1 MGQPLDVTA
10 STPRRQSCDRC
21 HGQKLR
27 CTRPDSRKSGA
38 CERCLRKGARCV
50 YSSSLPKGRPSLYR
64 LSEVAPPPA
73 PTAAAAGTTATT
85 EATPRSPGSATATTN
100 SASST
105 VLGATPRNDNPE
117 SPGATS
123 PFPNVPGTP
132 VSPQT
137 GGECAQ
143 FGDDAGQ
150 GGIISPAM
158 DQDLHMCHN
167 QGGALDLYPHAADSF
182 AGFWPS
188 WWHDDPVG
196 DSMVGIIPSPV
207 TPPFPIDPAL
217 AVQAALPSRL
227 DEVFTTEIDGGA
239 VVSYVREDVQCQE
252 SQDAGYRPDSM
263 ATRGS
268 HVDGGSAPISSA
280 VDDNGFELIIVRLS
294 RLSTRLSQLL
304 GSSRSFLAECMD
316 PSSARPFECGDDS
329 AAAAAAAPGQ
339 LQLGIEA
346 VFKSVNN
353 WLVQGSSSS
362 GHHFPADSTGALQN
376 PFDLLQHMFS
386 AYNHL
391 LEIMRDVRAG
401 TARTSAAPSP
411 MTATSGSSSSS
422 SSASCPTVDKG
433 GSHHASSIVR
443 QLIMVCV
450 TLLLNMYVAILIAL
464 QRSADELSSRQ
475 GRRQQEENQQQQQSH
490 THTAAAA
497 VADAQHHQGPFVEV
511 PQGGGG
517 GQAMMHDAERVHLQL
532 VTVVQLCAYFIRR
545 QNQTLDMLVRGED
558 PSGGDGGE
566 QAPRG
571 GGGDGP
577 GGVPYSS
584 LDAVGEL
591 QAEVEQRLRKVQ
603 DSLCMVI

>member
-1 MGQPLDVTA
+1 
-10 STPRRQSCDRC
+10 
-21 HGQKLR
+21 
-27 CTRPDSRKSGA
+27 
-38 CERCLRKGARCV
+38 
-50 YSSSLPKGRPSLYR
+50 
-64 LSEVAPPPA
+64 
-73 PTAAAAGTTATT
+73 
-85 EATPRSPGSATATTN
+85 
-100 SASST
+100 
-105 VLGATPRNDNPE
+105 
-117 SPGATS
+117 
-123 PFPNVPGTP
+123 
-132 VSPQT
+132 
-137 GGECAQ
+137 
-143 FGDDAGQ
+143 
-150 GGIISPAM
+150 M
-158 DQDLHMCHN
+158 DQDLHMFHN
-167 QGGALDLYPHAADSF
+167 QGGALDLYPHAVDSF
-182 AGFWPS
+182 ASFWPS
-188 WWHDDPVG
+188 WWHDDSVG
-196 DSMVGIIPSPV
+196 DSMVGIVPSPV

-217 AVQAALPSRL
+217 AAQPSLPPRL
-227 DEVFTTEIDGGA
+227 EEVFTTENDGGA
-239 VVSYVREDVQCQE
+239 VLSYACGGGHCQE
-252 SQDAGYRPDSM
+252 SQDAEYRPDSM
-263 ATRGS
+263 ATRSS

-316 PSSARPFECGDDS
+316 PSSARSFENGDDP
-329 AAAAAAAPGQ
+329 AAAATAAPGQ

-362 GHHFPADSTGALQN
+362 GHHFPADSGGALQS

-391 LEIMRDVRAG
+391 LEILRDVRAG
-401 TARTSAAPSP
+401 TARISAAPSP
-411 MTATSGSSSSS
+411 TTATSGSSSSS
-422 SSASCPTVDKG
+422 SSASCPTVDDKG

-475 GRRQQEENQQQQQSH
+475 GKRQQEEKQQQQQQQQQQQSH
-490 THTAAAA
+490 IHSALAA
-497 VADAQHHQGPFVEV
+497 VADAQHHQGLVVEV

-517 GQAMMHDAERVHLQL
+517 QQAMMHDAERVHLQL

-558 PSGGDGGE
+558 PAGGDGGE

-584 LDAVGEL
+584 LDAVGKL

-603 DSLCMVI
+603 DSLCMVS